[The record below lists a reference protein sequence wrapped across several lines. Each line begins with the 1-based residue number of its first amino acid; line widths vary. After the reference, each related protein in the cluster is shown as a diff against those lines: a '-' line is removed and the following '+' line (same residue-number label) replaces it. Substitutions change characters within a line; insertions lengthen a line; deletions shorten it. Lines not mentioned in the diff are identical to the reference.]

1 MAITVPLNTF
11 KSVAANLTTVNTLL
25 YTAPSEIT
33 TIVLMAQVSNVTE
46 NTANASF
53 YYKSNT
59 GPMTDLVKKFDI
71 PKNDA
76 ASMLTGK
83 LVLEQGQSVYAH
95 AGANSALKIV
105 LSLLETS
112 NQ

>member
-11 KSVAANLTTVNTLL
+11 KSVSANLTTVNTLL
-25 YTAPSEIT
+25 YTAPTEIT
-33 TIVLMAQVSNVTE
+33 TIVLMAQVANVGSE
-46 NTANASF
+46 TANTSF
-53 YYKSNT
+53 YYKTNT
-59 GPMTDLVKKFDI
+59 GPMTELVKNYDI
-71 PKNDA
+71 PINDA

-83 LVLEQGQSVYAH
+83 LVLEQGQSIYAK
-95 AGANSALKIV
+95 AGANNTMKIV